1 MHDLEDERKG
11 VWNYTSPK
19 KDWDHIDFIGI
30 DLQSSLGIRDIYS
43 FYNELGNNINRLPNN

>member
-1 MHDLEDERKG
+1 MARKG